1 MRIITI
7 YQTES
12 DWCALVE
19 LDGGMKATLTFA
31 AQPSEADVEALA
43 AAREALS
50 QADTPRNQDIMEQAR
65 KRASEDVSA
74 KLNAMPW
81 TRDVLYEAATLAK
94 SALDADPGSDALV
107 ASPKPFLLA
116 G

>member
-1 MRIITI
+1 MRILTI

-43 AAREALS
+43 AALELPVETTPEVEA
-50 QADTPRNQDIMEQAR
+50 
-65 KRASEDVSA
+65 EDGTVI
-74 KLNAMPW
+74 
-81 TRDVLYEAATLAK
+81 
-94 SALDADPGSDALV
+94 
-107 ASPKPFLLA
+107 
-116 G
+116 

>member
-31 AQPSEADVEALA
+31 AQPSEAEVEELA
-43 AAREALS
+43 AALELPVETTLEVEA
-50 QADTPRNQDIMEQAR
+50 
-65 KRASEDVSA
+65 EDGTIIES
-74 KLNAMPW
+74 
-81 TRDVLYEAATLAK
+81 RR
-94 SALDADPGSDALV
+94 G
-107 ASPKPFLLA
+107 A
-116 G
+116 GG

>member
-31 AQPSEADVEALA
+31 RQPSEADVEALA
-43 AAREALS
+43 AALEL
-50 QADTPRNQDIMEQAR
+50 P
-65 KRASEDVSA
+65 V
-74 KLNAMPW
+74 
-81 TRDVLYEAATLAK
+81 EAALELPVETTLKVEAE
-94 SALDADPGSDALV
+94 DGTV
-107 ASPKPFLLA
+107 I

>member
-31 AQPSEADVEALA
+31 RQPTEADVEALA
-43 AAREALS
+43 AALELPVETTLKVEA
-50 QADTPRNQDIMEQAR
+50 
-65 KRASEDVSA
+65 EDGTVI
-74 KLNAMPW
+74 
-81 TRDVLYEAATLAK
+81 
-94 SALDADPGSDALV
+94 G
-107 ASPKPFLLA
+107 
-116 G
+116 

>member
-19 LDGGMKATLTFA
+19 MSSGAKATLTFA

-43 AAREALS
+43 AALELPPETTLELEA
-50 QADTPRNQDIMEQAR
+50 
-65 KRASEDVSA
+65 EDG
-74 KLNAMPW
+74 
-81 TRDVLYEAATLAK
+81 TIIE
-94 SALDADPGSDALV
+94 
-107 ASPKPFLLA
+107 
-116 G
+116 